1 MFARLRETVA
11 VLTAKTGEDF
21 TKRPDVIFVEE
32 DQVEPT
38 KIRMG
43 VARAIEALLMTAV
56 FGYTVGL
63 IERALNVH
71 PTVSVSLGK
80 AAAVVALVLCA
91 IGNQQL
97 HNWVLRA
104 WRSLRLAERLAPY
117 FGKGIEETYQILKG

>member
-43 VARAIEALLMTAV
+43 VAPAIEALLMTAV

-63 IERALNVH
+63 IERALVH
-71 PTVSVSLGK
+71 
-80 AAAVVALVLCA
+80 
-91 IGNQQL
+91 
-97 HNWVLRA
+97 
-104 WRSLRLAERLAPY
+104 
-117 FGKGIEETYQILKG
+117 